1 MRFTPIL
8 FSLITLACLWS
19 LSITASAQSVRFG
32 DYEIH
37 YSVFPSTFLTPEVAA
52 ENNLRRSRSIGI
64 VNISLMKRDEN
75 GHIRTVQGQVEGQ
88 VLNEIRQTRFLAF
101 RRIQEGD
108 SVYFI
113 SEYQYRPGELMVF
126 QLNARPSGHDRDL
139 PVRFSHTLFN
149 D

>member
-1 MRFTPIL
+1 MRYTSTL
-8 FSLITLACLWS
+8 CRLTALICLWS
-19 LSITASAQSVRFG
+19 LTATAAAQSVRFG
-32 DYEIH
+32 EYEVH

-52 ENNLRRSRSIGI
+52 ENNLRRSRSVGV

-75 GHIRTVQGQVEGQ
+75 GHIRTVQGQVQGQ

-113 SEYQYRPGELMVF
+113 SEYQYRPGDVMTF
-126 QLNARPSGHDRDL
+126 QLTARPSGHNEDL
-139 PVRFSHTLFN
+139 PIRFSHTLFN

>member
-1 MRFTPIL
+1 MLLTLPIQRML
-8 FSLITLACLWS
+8 MLLVLVLA
-19 LSITASAQSVRFG
+19 ASHTHGQSVRFG
-32 DYEIH
+32 DHEVH

-52 ENNLRRSRSIGI
+52 ANNLQRSRNIGV
-64 VNISLMKRDEN
+64 VNIALFRRDDT
-75 GHIRTVQGQVEGQ
+75 GQIRTVQGNVEGQ
-88 VLNEIRQTRFLAF
+88 VLNEIRQSTFLAF

-113 SEYQYRPGELMVF
+113 SQYQYRPGEVMTF
-126 QLNARPSGHDRDL
+126 QLTARPSGHDRDL